1 MKYDVFISH
10 ASEDKDDVARPLA
23 THLES
28 LGLRVWF
35 DECQLTLGDSLRRNI
50 DRGLIESRFGVVI
63 LSPAFFAKEWPNK
76 ELDGLVAREDAQGKV
91 ILPIWHKITAT
102 DIGRFSPILADKLA
116 ISTDR
121 GLIVV
126 ANCILQAV
134 NHNEDK
140 SNPIQV
146 SADNHARE
154 LLAKL
159 RAQMLTADSSWE
171 LRHTVFELE
180 EHLAKYPHSPEA
192 RLLKEQILSALAS
205 AEKYERPLARSRMAK
220 SAPPM
225 AYVSPVSWLAYA
237 IIFVILGFLIYWFL
251 SK

>member
-23 THLES
+23 AHLEA

-76 ELDGLVAREDAQGKV
+76 ELDGLVACEDGRGKV

-116 ISTDR
+116 ISTSR
-121 GLIVV
+121 GLALVADSIVR
-126 ANCILQAV
+126 AV
-134 NHNEDK
+134 KYSEDQV
-140 SNPIQV
+140 NPIQ
-146 SADNHARE
+146 SNAANHERE
-154 LLAKL
+154 LLARL
-159 RAQMLTADSSWE
+159 RTQMLIASSSWE
-171 LRHTVFELE
+171 LRRILYELD
-180 EHLAKYPHSPEA
+180 EHLAKYPQSPEA
-192 RLLKEQILSALAS
+192 RLLKHDMVDALEWTEGAEARPREQAS
-205 AEKYERPLARSRMAK
+205 RA
-220 SAPPM
+220 
-225 AYVSPVSWLAYA
+225 VPVYWLMYA
-237 IIFVILGFLIYWFL
+237 IIGAIVASLIGLLWVFW
-251 SK
+251 K

>member
-1 MKYDVFISH
+1 MKYDVFVSH

-23 THLES
+23 AHLES

-76 ELDGLVAREDAQGKV
+76 ELDGLVAREDGRGKV

-121 GLIVV
+121 GLPVV
-126 ANCILQAV
+126 ANSIAQAV
-134 NHNEDK
+134 NNSEAQA
-140 SNPIQV
+140 NPIQF
-146 SADNHARE
+146 SAANHARE

-159 RAQMLTADSSWE
+159 RTQMLTADSSWE
-171 LRHTVFELE
+171 LRQTVYELD
-180 EHLAKYPHSPEA
+180 EHLARYPHSPEA
-192 RLLKEQILSALAS
+192 RLLKDQMVVALRRAEQ
-205 AEKYERPLARSRMAK
+205 YERRYEMPMAK
-220 SAPPM
+220 AAPP
-225 AYVSPVSWLAYA
+225 SPVRWLVYA
-237 IIFVILGFLIYWFL
+237 IIIAILGFLIYGALSRFL
-251 SK
+251 

>member
-1 MKYDVFISH
+1 MKYDIFVSH

-23 THLES
+23 AHLES

-76 ELDGLVAREDAQGKV
+76 ELDGLVAREDGRGKV

-121 GLIVV
+121 GLPVV
-126 ANCILQAV
+126 ATSILQAV
-134 NHNEDK
+134 SNSEDQV
-140 SNPIQV
+140 NPI
-146 SADNHARE
+146 
-154 LLAKL
+154 
-159 RAQMLTADSSWE
+159 
-171 LRHTVFELE
+171 
-180 EHLAKYPHSPEA
+180 
-192 RLLKEQILSALAS
+192 
-205 AEKYERPLARSRMAK
+205 
-220 SAPPM
+220 
-225 AYVSPVSWLAYA
+225 
-237 IIFVILGFLIYWFL
+237 
-251 SK
+251 

>member
-76 ELDGLVAREDAQGKV
+76 ELDGLVAREDGRGKV
-91 ILPIWHKITAT
+91 ILPIWHKVTNT
-102 DIGRFSPILADKLA
+102 DVGRFSPILADKLA

-121 GLIVV
+121 GLAVV
-126 ANCILQAV
+126 ANSILQAANSSEDRANPV
-134 NHNEDK
+134 QFHASNHERE
-140 SNPIQV
+140 V
-146 SADNHARE
+146 LAR
-154 LLAKL
+154 L
-159 RAQMLTADSSWE
+159 RSQMLTADSSWE
-171 LRHTVFELE
+171 LRQNVYELE

-192 RLLKEQILSALAS
+192 RLLKDQMVEAMAR
-205 AEKYERPLARSRMAK
+205 AEWYERPVPAPSATKGMARASRI
-220 SAPPM
+220 
-225 AYVSPVSWLAYA
+225 SWLVYA
-237 IIFVILGFLIYWFL
+237 IIVAILCFLIYLAL
-251 SK
+251 SKLS